1 MEITDVDTWALR
13 RDLDER
19 FANAQKWIDSRE
31 YCLVRV
37 ETTEGVVGWGECW
50 GPAAGNREIVDDVVA
65 PWLVGRRVDDV
76 EAVHDDLVFKLRSS
90 YHSYV
95 PASVVSGVDIAL
107 WDAYG
112 KSVGR
117 SVSRLLGG
125 RRREAARA
133 YATGHFFPDVDE
145 FAAVRAAVA
154 REAASH
160 VDAGFTALKQ
170 KIGLGRHFARDVE
183 TDRALVEEDL
193 ALVEAVREAVGDD
206 VTLMVDANHAY
217 DLADAK
223 RVARGLDALDVHFFE
238 EPVRPAVD
246 YYADLTRS
254 VDVPI
259 AGGEC
264 WAFQEE
270 FDRALSETDVA
281 YVQPDVTSAG
291 GITST
296 RRVATLADSANVQC
310 LPHVFG
316 SAVALAASLQ
326 VLATVP
332 GSPMLEFD
340 RTPNPIREGLA
351 SDPITNDGDSVPIRD
366 EPGIGIEIDRETL
379 EEYAV

>member
-1 MEITDVDTWALR
+1 MEITDVETWTLR

-37 ETTEGVVGWGECW
+37 ETADGVVGWGECW
-50 GPAAGNREIVDDVVA
+50 GPAAGNREIVDEVVT

-76 EAVHDDLVFKLRSS
+76 EAVHDDLVFELRSS

-125 RRREAARA
+125 RRREAVRA
-133 YATGHFFPDVDE
+133 YATGHFFPDAE
-145 FAAVRAAVA
+145 AFSEVRSAVA
-154 REAASH
+154 REAESH

-170 KIGLGRHFARDVE
+170 KIGLGRHFPWGI
-183 TDRALVEEDL
+183 EEDL

-206 VTLMVDANHAY
+206 VRLMVDANHAY
-217 DLADAK
+217 DLADAR
-223 RVARGLDALDVHFFE
+223 RVARGLEDFDVHFFE

-254 VDVPI
+254 VAVPI

-264 WAFQEE
+264 WAFQHE

-351 SDPITNDGDSVPIRD
+351 SDPITNDGDTVSIRD
-366 EPGIGIEIDRETL
+366 EPGIGIEIDRDTL
-379 EEYAV
+379 DEFAV